1 MREVGAELWQW
12 LGEGA
17 HFYVCGDAKRMAKD
31 VERALVGSSPPP
43 TATLAPTSAVAFVQ
57 DLKKSGPLSGRRLL
71 SADDGPRARTDRRRS
86 R

>member
-1 MREVGAELWQW
+1 MREVGADLWRW

-31 VERALVGSSPPP
+31 VERALVDIASVHGD
-43 TATLAPTSAVAFVQ
+43 LAADGAVAFVQ
-57 DLKKSGPLSGRRLL
+57 DLKKSRPLPGRRLL
-71 SADDGPRARTDRRRS
+71 SADDGPRARTDRCRS